1 MTKVKVFFTKKEL
14 ATLFFGLI
22 ALVWVIID
30 GVLAHF

>member
-1 MTKVKVFFTKKEL
+1 MAKIKVIFTKKEL
-14 ATLFFGLI
+14 AILLFGLI